1 MGRSWVLTAGFLA
14 MVASPVFAADIP
26 LKAPPPPAPVDQG
39 WNGTYVGAFVG
50 WERATSDW
58 DPTCIQQAGGLFAC
72 GTANNL
78 AQFPV
83 GPDSRASFDNSS
95 TRYGLYTGWMFE
107 VSNRW
112 VFGAESDFA
121 FHSKTASVPFLVG
134 CASAACTG
142 GINGPGP
149 FTGDSTS
156 LKLGDDYSFRVRAG
170 FLVLPQLQIYAAGG
184 PAAQKITATMVCNGN
199 TGAACFNGVLVDT
212 ESTTLVGYTIGAGIE
227 WKMLDHILLRGE
239 YRYNDYGTWKQ
250 NAFIGSGQIEEFA
263 NIHVKSQ
270 MATVGIAYLFPPPH
284 W

>member
-1 MGRSWVLTAGFLA
+1 MIAA
-14 MVASPVFAADIP
+14 PAFAADMP
-26 LKAPPPPAPVDQG
+26 LKAPPPLAPVDYG
-39 WNGTYVGAFVG
+39 WNGGYVGAFVG

-58 DPTCIQQAGGLFAC
+58 DPTCIQLGGAVTC
-72 GTANNL
+72 GTPANL
-78 AQFPV
+78 GAFP
-83 GPDSRASFDNSS
+83 GAPDSRASFNNSS

-121 FHSKTASVPFLVG
+121 FHSKTATVPALVG

-142 GINGPGP
+142 GVFGPGP

-170 FLVLPQLQIYAAGG
+170 FLVLPQLQLYVAGG
-184 PAAQKITATMVCNGN
+184 PAAQRITATMVCNGN
-199 TGAACFNGVLVDT
+199 TGAACFNGVLTDSKT
-212 ESTTLVGYTIGAGIE
+212 ATMVGWTVGAGIE
-227 WKMLDHILLRGE
+227 WKLLDHILLRGE
-239 YRYNDYGTWKQ
+239 YRYNDYGTYKQ

-263 NIHVKSQ
+263 NIHVKTQ
-270 MATVGIAYLFPPPH
+270 MATVGIAYLFPPPR